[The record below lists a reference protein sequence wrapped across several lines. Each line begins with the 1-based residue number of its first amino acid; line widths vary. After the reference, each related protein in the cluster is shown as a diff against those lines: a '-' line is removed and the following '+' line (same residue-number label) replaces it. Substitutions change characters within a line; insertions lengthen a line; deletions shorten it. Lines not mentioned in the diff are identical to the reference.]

1 MCPLLPSRSPLL
13 SSVPEGRRRVTPVP
27 WERDGQAR
35 TRRTCPGGEWPP
47 PRGSAGLS
55 LPHTVGQGGLG
66 CWPRWVTAGVEEE
79 DAEAG
84 WR

>member
-1 MCPLLPSRSPLL
+1 MPPPSQPLPAAVLRPRGAAQNDPRPMGAGWAGQDKEDLPGWWVAS
-13 SSVPEGRRRVTPVP
+13 
-27 WERDGQAR
+27 
-35 TRRTCPGGEWPP
+35 